1 MLTVRL
7 ERSGEF
13 GPTMIDMRTWLD
25 RHGIQ
30 PSGFRTFP
38 APGGSFRLEVSFS
51 RADQARSFAAA
62 FAAPLAAEAPLAV
75 E

>member
-30 PSGFRTFP
+30 PIGFRTFP
-38 APGGSFRLEVSFS
+38 ASGGRFKLEVSFS
-51 RADQARSFAAA
+51 RADQARRFAAA
-62 FAAPLAAEAPLAV
+62 FATLPAEAPLAAK
-75 E
+75 